1 MEIQI
6 RSRIWRAIS
15 IAFMPP
21 LFSFYVFLA
30 LSFSTG
36 SAWFYLI
43 ISVIFAS
50 IIQGISLLRYV
61 RTSKK
66 DANVENRDDRPALFA
81 IAIISYTLG
90 YVTLRSLGAPFI
102 FNGLMFAY
110 VCNTTLATVITKYL
124 TKVSV
129 HTWGIAGP
137 SVAILYGLGA
147 VPFVLVVVVGLVV
160 GSTRVKLGY
169 HNSAQVALSFLTAV
183 PFTWLILYIIPAVV
197 PTIFRS

>member
-1 MEIQI
+1 
-6 RSRIWRAIS
+6 
-15 IAFMPP
+15 MPP

-30 LSFSTG
+30 LLFSTG

-81 IAIISYTLG
+81 IAIITYTLG

-110 VCNTTLATVITKYL
+110 VCNTTLAPVITKYL
-124 TKVSV
+124 TQVSV

-137 SVAILYGLGA
+137 SVSILYDHGSVSCFLAVFVQLSLGCTI
-147 VPFVLVVVVGLVV
+147 VIV
-160 GSTRVKLGY
+160 RY
-169 HNSAQVALSFLTAV
+169 HNS
-183 PFTWLILYIIPAVV
+183 I
-197 PTIFRS
+197 